1 MQQTKT
7 IKAIELIE
15 KDKQKHDAKI
25 AEFESLLKEE
35 LTNDD
40 KRAKLFLE
48 IYTNACYDREI
59 ASILFTKGFTTM
71 GSDQTDHITI
81 GPILVKYVERMTK
94 SNDQILELAKLFVEK
109 KSHVN
114 ISKDDIFNEIQ
125 G

>member
-1 MQQTKT
+1 MSSKT
-7 IKAIELIE
+7 VKAIELIE
-15 KDKQKHDAKI
+15 KDKQRHESKI
-25 AEFESLLKEE
+25 KEFESLLKEE
-35 LTNDD
+35 LANDD
-40 KRAKLFLE
+40 KRTKLFLE

-59 ASILFTKGFTTM
+59 SSILFTKAFTSM
-71 GSDQTDHITI
+71 GSDQTDHITL

-109 KSHVN
+109 KSQVN